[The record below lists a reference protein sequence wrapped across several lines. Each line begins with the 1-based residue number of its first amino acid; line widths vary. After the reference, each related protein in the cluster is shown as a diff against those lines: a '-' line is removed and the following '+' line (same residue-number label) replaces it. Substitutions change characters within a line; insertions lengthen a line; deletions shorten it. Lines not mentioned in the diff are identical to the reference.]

1 MKQFFAALAILTFVA
16 GSASAE
22 DVVFYCVSELSTG
35 FTKKDGTWS
44 ESSFTPSRETIKFS
58 PSFEQLIWG
67 GALGHEYRCEP
78 GKRKNILKCQLD
90 DDESEAVKI
99 LLFEKVTGRY
109 VHSQVNEHS
118 YLKGLQGISG
128 GDWVTAGKCEKF

>member
-1 MKQFFAALAILTFVA
+1 MKKFFAALAILISVA

-35 FTKKDGTWS
+35 FAKKDGTWS
-44 ESSFTPSRETIKFS
+44 ESSFKPSRETVKFS
-58 PSFEQLIWG
+58 SSFKELIWD
-67 GALGHEYRCEP
+67 GHQYRCDP
-78 GKRKNILKCQLD
+78 GQRKNILKCQLD

>member
-1 MKQFFAALAILTFVA
+1 MKKFFAALTILTSVA
-16 GSASAE
+16 GGASAE

-44 ESSFTPSRETIKFS
+44 ESSFTPSRKTVKFS
-58 PSFEQLIWG
+58 PAFDRLIWG
-67 GALGHEYRCEP
+67 GALGHEYRCKP
-78 GKRKNILKCQLD
+78 GGRPNTLICQIDEEERAVNILLYDK
-90 DDESEAVKI
+90 S
-99 LLFEKVTGRY
+99 TGRY
-109 VHSQVNEHS
+109 VRSQVHEHS